1 MTAARRLISAS
12 WGNSAGEDNTALL
25 PARVGLEVVMIG
37 GCPLAGI
44 GWPSLGGG
52 EMSSLMAAYPFKVP
66 GTLKD
71 PTRITRGITWLNSR
85 GSPGDRRPL
94 AFPCQPPA
102 KGKGEGL
109 GEGAGCMTPGSL
121 P

>member
-52 EMSSLMAAYPFKVP
+52 DVILNGGLPFQGAWDLEGP
-66 GTLKD
+66 NTHYTGH
-71 PTRITRGITWLNSR
+71 N
-85 GSPGDRRPL
+85 L
-94 AFPCQPPA
+94 A
-102 KGKGEGL
+102 
-109 GEGAGCMTPGSL
+109 
-121 P
+121 